1 MGSFVIVPIDALTTN
16 LCVYMYLYLCVYM
29 YVCVSVSLS
38 PAPELVCVYV
48 FVFVCVCPSHQS
60 RYFSLNEKE
69 LEVVATYTVAPTK
82 KQALEQVGL
91 FPFMCNATNSP
102 QCST

>member
-1 MGSFVIVPIDALTTN
+1 
-16 LCVYMYLYLCVYM
+16 MYFYLCMYVYVW
-29 YVCVSVSLS
+29 YVCVSVTLS

-69 LEVVATYTVAPTK
+69 LAVVATYTVAPTT
-82 KQALEQVGL
+82 KQALEHVGL
-91 FPFMCNATNSP
+91 HNEKYENIPMMVSIHV
-102 QCST
+102 